1 MNQITISGETPFQIL
16 AHSFSVAYTEN
27 GYTLMYSADGKEYTA
42 WDEPTPGSE
51 NLVVND
57 IAKGMYFYLS
67 GNTSSGVTIT
77 Y

>member
-1 MNQITISGETPFQIL
+1 MQIIVSGETPFQVN

-27 GYTLMYSADGKEYTA
+27 GYTLMYSSDGYGYTA
-42 WDEPTPGSE
+42 WSEATPSNE
-51 NLVVND
+51 TLVVND